1 LFSQRQGQK
10 QTQNLK
16 ILPQQIQFL
25 NLLHLNVSE
34 LDLYVERALEENP
47 FLEEG
52 QDRVEA
58 TETDADVALESDD
71 TDDALADFEE
81 LTTWEGMDDEAP
93 DYRTQTESGF
103 NAEDA
108 WRPTEVQHES
118 WREELKRQAHF
129 LDIDPDMRD
138 VVDYLIDCLDESGF
152 LRISVDNIVDDFA
165 FTRSQIIE
173 DERVA
178 QAIKQLQQLE
188 PPGIGAHDVR
198 ECLMLQLD
206 RVKHNKQLIGW
217 CRVVIDKYLPQLAAH
232 NYEPIMTALDIE
244 SDEMSFVID
253 LVQSLNP
260 KPLQGIADE
269 GSTAM
274 QVQPDFLVE
283 REGET
288 LIASVLNSQGASV
301 RISPDASSY
310 LKSYTD
316 KQSKTFVREKIDD
329 ARWLVEALKQRT
341 DTLLRTIKWIVEQQR
356 AFFLTGD
363 YAQLK
368 PMILRD
374 ISEPLELNVS
384 TISRITST
392 KYVQTEF
399 GLIPLKD
406 LFFQTFTAQDGRELT
421 NREVQEVLQSIVDA
435 EDKTLPLND
444 SQIQELLGARGYTVA
459 RRTVAKYREALGIP
473 VADQR
478 RGVK

>member
-1 LFSQRQGQK
+1 
-10 QTQNLK
+10 
-16 ILPQQIQFL
+16 
-25 NLLHLNVSE
+25 
-34 LDLYVERALEENP
+34 
-47 FLEEG
+47 
-52 QDRVEA
+52 
-58 TETDADVALESDD
+58 
-71 TDDALADFEE
+71 
-81 LTTWEGMDDEAP
+81 
-93 DYRTQTESGF
+93 
-103 NAEDA
+103 
-108 WRPTEVQHES
+108 
-118 WREELKRQAHF
+118 
-129 LDIDPDMRD
+129 
-138 VVDYLIDCLDESGF
+138 
-152 LRISVDNIVDDFA
+152 
-165 FTRSQIIE
+165 
-173 DERVA
+173 
-178 QAIKQLQQLE
+178 
-188 PPGIGAHDVR
+188 
-198 ECLMLQLD
+198 
-206 RVKHNKQLIGW
+206 
-217 CRVVIDKYLPQLAAH
+217 
-232 NYEPIMTALDIE
+232 
-244 SDEMSFVID
+244 
-253 LVQSLNP
+253 VQSLNP